1 MSSAEDRN
9 ASLVVTPTTAAKQSR
24 DGRSV
29 TATSVNGHVTS
40 GNGSSNS
47 LTSPTSVTE
56 SRSEHLVTTAS
67 DNGRHVTN
75 GTVIKP
81 LETCCRPVSL
91 ASEEEEKDE
100 DEEKEKEEEEEDVLQ
115 PTSSVEIETP
125 DESCTERNTS
135 GTSFAQRTQKETV
148 DVTSSKALYLN
159 NDRFAPGS
167 VLTSDR
173 GRVNLGFD
181 EALTVSIRP
190 YDKRYPGFKLSPR
203 CFEMCDLS
211 DPEALPKL
219 PRSHEETGA
228 GASDD
233 RNCASGGERRSRKN
247 KSYLGL
253 AGRTRAE
260 LTESEPG
267 KETLN
272 DSLVERQDH
281 PSNVA
286 QKDTVS
292 SHEDRSS
299 DQEEAKDDK
308 AQKSFKGLPRLS
320 VRAGLRRWTRKRK
333 RVYSVENSQRS
344 ITSSEKNV
352 MCPRCSAWRHRANST
367 IKADIIMTD
376 FPVRPVIYENQ
387 RHVCVRL

>member
-1 MSSAEDRN
+1 MTSAGHRN
-9 ASLVVTPTTAAKQSR
+9 TSLIVTPTAAANQSR
-24 DGRSV
+24 DGHSV
-29 TATSVNGHVTS
+29 TATSVNGHVTN

-47 LTSPTSVTE
+47 FTSPTSVTE

-81 LETCCRPVSL
+81 LETVPL
-91 ASEEEEKDE
+91 ASEEEKDE
-100 DEEKEKEEEEEDVLQ
+100 DEEKEKEEEEEEEEDALQ
-115 PTSSVEIETP
+115 PTSSVKIETP
-125 DESCTERNTS
+125 DVSCTERNTS
-135 GTSFAQRTQKETV
+135 GTSFSQHTQKETV
-148 DVTSSKALYLN
+148 DVTSFKALYRN

-173 GRVNLGFD
+173 GRVNPGFD

-190 YDKRYPGFKLSPR
+190 YDERFPGFELSPQ

-211 DPEALPKL
+211 DPEALRKF

-233 RNCASGGERRSRKN
+233 RNCANGGESRSCKN

-272 DSLVERQDH
+272 DSQVERQGH
-281 PSNVA
+281 PSSVA

-292 SHEDRSS
+292 PHEDKAFGE
-299 DQEEAKDDK
+299 EEARDDE
-308 AQKSFKGLPRLS
+308 AQKRFQGFPRFP
-320 VRAGLRRWTRKRK
+320 VRAGHRRWTRTRK

-344 ITSSEKNV
+344 ITSSEKNAV
-352 MCPRCSAWRHRANST
+352 CPHCNAWRHRASST
-367 IKADIIMTD
+367 SKADIIMTD

-387 RHVCVRL
+387 GHV